1 MNIIFKKCSEA
12 INYSLETN
20 GCGIFYSTV
29 GVEESSIHIHE
40 CCEVLLCLGGG
51 GCFLIDN
58 RVYEVGDGDI
68 FVINQFEPHKITF
81 TDKTHFERYV
91 FQIHPHYIYNNS
103 TDLTDLSAC
112 FYTRNSVS
120 GNRISLSLDEL
131 LYVKTLIEK
140 LKTENSFGDDI
151 IKNGIINEFLI
162 FLNRK
167 FAQKNPGAKDT
178 EIMTNQT
185 NKIIIN
191 TVKYINKHYS
201 EDIALSDI
209 AAYSFVSVSY
219 LCTLF
224 KKTFGTTI
232 IKYITSKR
240 ISEAKKLLK
249 SGKSIS
255 DAAEESGF
263 NDYANFMRTFK
274 KAVGVSPKKY
284 TGNKE

>member
-162 FLNRK
+162 FLNKK

-249 SGKSIS
+249 SGKNIS

>member
-1 MNIIFKKCSEA
+1 MNIIFNKCSDA
-12 INYSLETN
+12 IKYSLETN

-29 GVEESSIHIHE
+29 GVEESTIHIHE

-58 RVYEVGDGDI
+58 RVYEVNDSDI
-68 FVINQFEPHKITF
+68 FIINQFEPHKITF

-112 FYTRNSVS
+112 FYARDSVS
-120 GNRISLSLDEL
+120 GNRISLDENGL
-131 LYVKTLIEK
+131 LYVKILIER
-140 LKTENSFGDDI
+140 LKCEHNFGDEI

-162 FLNRK
+162 FLNEK

-178 EIMTNQT
+178 EIVTNQT

-191 TVKYINKHYS
+191 TVKYINKHYA
-201 EDIALSDI
+201 EEITLADIAG
-209 AAYSFVSVSY
+209 YSFVSVSY

-255 DAAEESGF
+255 DTAADCGF

-284 TGNKE
+284 TDKKE